1 MTRTAN
7 ARVAFHLVSYIFR
20 SGWTNGGRRSHYNQW
35 HSCLDRRQTKK
46 TCCSENHGGDGEKKE
61 ILSQQKHS
69 AWELGIVSKSVLSEG
84 LKSASCQI
92 IW

>member
-1 MTRTAN
+1 MA
-7 ARVAFHLVSYIFR
+7 
-20 SGWTNGGRRSHYNQW
+20 
-35 HSCLDRRQTKK
+35 DRA
-46 TCCSENHGGDGEKKE
+46 GEKKE